1 MSFVLGSRSINNL
14 VGIHPDLRRIIDG
27 AIVTTTVDFGV
38 TGKAVR
44 NVAEQ
49 AALYAQGRT
58 EPGQK
63 VTSMDGVIK
72 VSNHQVRK
80 DNWGHAVDL
89 TPYEGGKYILTERA
103 WDLYPHIASAMS
115 KSARALGL
123 ADKLKWGCNWYDTM
137 AMYGTAPNDML
148 AAVERYKTQ
157 HPGKDFLDGPHF
169 ELT

>member
-14 VGIHPDLRRIIDG
+14 AGIHPDLRRIIDG

-38 TGKAVR
+38 AAKAVR
-44 NVAEQ
+44 TVEEQ

-58 EPGQK
+58 KPGQK

-89 TPYEGGKYILTERA
+89 TPFEGGKYILTDHA
-103 WDLYPHIASAMS
+103 WALYPHIASAMS

-148 AAVERYKTQ
+148 AAMERYKTQ